1 MPSSFAGDAY
11 QDDYELAEGLRKKVE
26 VWDNKA
32 PPLKGKEGHSFLELR
47 RVFFSCFLFINHFV

>member
-1 MPSSFAGDAY
+1 MLSSFTGDAY

-32 PPLKGKEGHSFLELR
+32 PLTGIGEGMGRSQFPRAKG
-47 RVFFSCFLFINHFV
+47 VFFLFFV